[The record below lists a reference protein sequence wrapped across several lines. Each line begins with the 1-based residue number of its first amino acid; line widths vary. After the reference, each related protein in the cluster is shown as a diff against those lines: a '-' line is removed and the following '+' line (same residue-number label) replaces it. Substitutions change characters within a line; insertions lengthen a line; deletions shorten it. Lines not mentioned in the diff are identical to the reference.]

1 MKGPAA
7 CCRQSAQSKQRELQR
22 ETEMHQVLIP
32 NEQGGVLLM
41 DFRLK
46 PGRAREWAQPGHTKQ
61 RKVLI
66 ARQGTL

>member
-1 MKGPAA
+1 MKGLAA

-46 PGRAREWAQPGHTKQ
+46 PGRAGERAHPGHSGK

-66 ARQGTL
+66 ARHKTL